1 MCLIYALS
9 QKILKLRNRTLQYW
23 VELYSIRSCI
33 LSESVLNFNFCL
45 TSLKQN
51 LLYTVCVYMHVCIYI
66 FKELSKSYILVLY
79 SLEVITY
86 LCSKETNIVL
96 KKSKNLKWLT
106 VKSFWIKFS
115 YWANFCYDIIY
126 SILIF
131 LGTV

>member
-96 KKSKNLKWLT
+96 KKSKNLKWPT

>member
-23 VELYSIRSCI
+23 VELYSIRSRI